1 MSARASWL
9 RRIALGMLLAVLV
22 FAALTARIVS
32 DGEAALQKSDA
43 AFDKGDLR
51 DAILYARRA
60 AVLYAPGAPHVSA
73 AYARLR
79 AVALGAEATGQLEIA
94 RQAWGATRG
103 AALETRHFGTPREL
117 DLERANASLARLA
130 GVSDA
135 TGAAREKMAKALAR
149 DDAPQA
155 PWVLLLGAGFVLF
168 AAGIV
173 SFVTSGVAVSGEL
186 SRRGIWVSAALAFAG
201 FACWTLAVLRA

>member
-1 MSARASWL
+1 
-9 RRIALGMLLAVLV
+9 MLLAVLL
-22 FAALTARIVS
+22 FAALTARIVV
-32 DGEAALQKSDA
+32 DGEAALSKSDA

-60 AVLYAPGAPHVSA
+60 ATLYAPGAPHVSV

-79 AVALGAEATGQLEIA
+79 AVALGAESTGQLEIA

-103 AALETRHFGTPREL
+103 AALETRHFVTPREL
-117 DLERANASLARLA
+117 DLERANTSLARLA
-130 GVSDA
+130 GVSDP
-135 TGAAREKMAKALAR
+135 TGAAREKMAKALSR
-149 DDAPQA
+149 DDAPRA

-173 SFVTSGVAVSGEL
+173 SFVSSGVSLSGEV
-186 SRRGIWVSAALAFAG
+186 SRRAIWVSTAVTIAG
-201 FACWTLAVLRA
+201 VACWTLAVLRA

>member
-1 MSARASWL
+1 MSARAAWL
-9 RRIALGMLLAVLV
+9 RRIALGMLFAVLL
-22 FAALTARIVS
+22 FAALTARIVA
-32 DGEAALQKSDA
+32 DGEAALSKSDA

-51 DAILYARRA
+51 DAVLYARRA

-79 AVALGAEATGQLEIA
+79 AVALGAESTGQLEIA

-103 AALETRHFGTPREL
+103 AALETRHFVTPREL

-135 TGAAREKMAKALAR
+135 TGAAREKMAKTLAR

-168 AAGIV
+168 AAGLV
-173 SFVTSGVAVSGEL
+173 SFASSGITAPGEG
-186 SRRGIWVSAALAFAG
+186 SRRRLWVSAGITLAG
-201 FACWTLAVLRA
+201 VACWTLAVFRA